1 LDDSYA
7 ASTLVFSARTDAAKA
22 QDLIES
28 KLIKRTKNKMV
39 PDGKKAVF
47 FIDDFNMP
55 RKDAF
60 GTQSSLELIRFFCFF
75 LLNIFYT
82 YFYFIR

>member
-1 LDDSYA
+1 MILSELDDSF
-7 ASTLVFSARTDAAKA
+7 ASSTIVFSARTDASKA
-22 QDLIES
+22 QDVIES

-55 RKDAF
+55 RKDTY
-60 GTQSSLELIRFFCFF
+60 GT
-75 LLNIFYT
+75 
-82 YFYFIR
+82 

>member
-1 LDDSYA
+1 MILSELDDSYA
-7 ASTLVFSARTDAAKA
+7 ANTIVFSARTDAAKA

-55 RKDAF
+55 RKDPF
-60 GTQSSLELIRFFCFF
+60 GT
-75 LLNIFYT
+75 
-82 YFYFIR
+82 